1 MKSLLLALLL
11 LVVTHQVEA
20 KVHHTHKAP
29 VHKVHKATKAKH
41 YIDSKPPRSVTAAI
55 KRASRATGV
64 NTNVLAGYASLESNF
79 KSKAK
84 NPKGAKGL
92 VQITPKTFRYLA
104 RTYGDS
110 YGIVAANPL
119 NPYHSA
125 VLAGAYIK
133 ENRQILRDGLGR
145 EPTDEECYLAYF
157 ISPQKAIK
165 VIQAPGRRDA
175 VRMLGTVAYGHP
187 KYFFTKRKHNTVS
200 QFRTAVYRD
209 FRKHVALG
217 EVAMRGT
224 VEKPYMLAD
233 LMKPHPYVQ

>member
-1 MKSLLLALLL
+1 MKSMLIALLL
-11 LVVTHQVEA
+11 SLMVAGPVEA
-20 KVHHTHKAP
+20 KVHSHPTKVH
-29 VHKVHKATKAKH
+29 VHKKTKT
-41 YIDSKPPRSVTAAI
+41 YVDSAPPRTVTAAI

-64 NTNVLAGYASLESNF
+64 NTNVLAGYASLESSF
-79 KSKAK
+79 KSKAN

-104 RTYGDS
+104 RTYGPDH
-110 YGIVAANPL
+110 GITKANPF

-125 VLAGAYIK
+125 VLAAEYIK

-157 ISPQKAIK
+157 ISPQKAVS
-165 VIQAPGRRDA
+165 VIQAPPRRDA
-175 VRMLGTVAYGHP
+175 VRMLGSVAYGHP

-209 FRKHVALG
+209 FRKHVAIG
-217 EVAMRGT
+217 EVAMRGPI
-224 VEKPYMLAD
+224 VEEPYVIAY

>member
-1 MKSLLLALLL
+1 MKSLLIALLL
-11 LVVTHQVEA
+11 SLMVAGPVEA
-20 KVHHTHKAP
+20 KAHLHSTKVQ
-29 VHKVHKATKAKH
+29 VHKKTKT
-41 YIDSKPPRSVTAAI
+41 YVDSVPPRTVTAAI
-55 KRASRATGV
+55 KRASRAAGV
-64 NTNVLAGYASLESNF
+64 NTNVLAGYASLESSF
-79 KSKAK
+79 KSKAN

-104 RTYGDS
+104 RTYGPDH
-110 YGIVAANPL
+110 GITKANPF

-125 VLAGAYIK
+125 VLAAEYIK

-157 ISPQKAIK
+157 ISPQKAVS
-165 VIQAPGRRDA
+165 VIQAPPKRDA
-175 VRMLGTVAYGHP
+175 VRMLGSVAYGHP

-209 FRKHVALG
+209 FRKHVAIG
-217 EVAMRGT
+217 EVAMRGPT
-224 VEKPYMLAD
+224 VEKPYVIAD